1 MYVWIAESQKQFR
14 EHVAFLGAFYLARLG
29 FMWGEGPSRWSGL
42 SVRSVSGGGELR
54 PQLCGRPLGVEPA
67 PLRSEPRA
75 APVELRAAAVSGTV
89 PVDGITDSMDLSP
102 SKFQETVV
110 DREAWRAALR
120 GVARSRT

>member
-1 MYVWIAESQKQFR
+1 M
-14 EHVAFLGAFYLARLG
+14 AFLGAFYLTRLG
-29 FMWGEGPSRWSGL
+29 FMQGEASSHSSGL

-89 PVDGITDSMDLSP
+89 PVWMASLTLW
-102 SKFQETVV
+102 T
-110 DREAWRAALR
+110 
-120 GVARSRT
+120 